1 MRKIKSTA
9 LLGAFVAVASVGVI
23 SHEAHGATIGTPN
36 GTQIIISKEILPDS
50 SATLQAS
57 IIPNVGFNGT
67 SNSSITL
74 TISGANFTG
83 GPNFSYTIS
92 GAGISCTS
100 LPGTS
105 STTNSLTFNSCTVS
119 ANTAYPIISGGSI
132 SAFSVS
138 VPASSSSI
146 VLSYSSNIPG
156 DTPGSAT
163 IAQVQQQLSF
173 APISA
178 GIAFINPS
186 SLSTFTTGNNYAS
199 NSVVLSNNAFGNSTW
214 SNTIGSNGT
223 LTSDT
228 MNFVFTGIPSSV
240 SKVNSSLTPV
250 NGSATVSTILYSTSI
265 PTASFTIPPTPPF
278 VSTSSDTITFTF
290 SNSSNVTIQT
300 GTISLSSII
309 GSGINGSGSSVSYTY
324 LSTPQSFLTFEIGGT
339 QIFVPDALAH
349 SGSNVITD
357 GYITIS
363 MPSSASI
370 ASISVLNVPSASCP
384 TTGILTSTS
393 TPNVYYI
400 DLNTLASLCTGLTPN
415 AWQSGVPLVIYISGS
430 NASPNNV
437 TADAYAV
444 FNGMLK
450 RIPVNVVNSANS
462 SSLAN
467 FSY

>member
-23 SHEAHGATIGTPN
+23 SHEAHGTTIGTPN
-36 GTQIIISKEILPDS
+36 NQPTIISKEMLPNP

-57 IIPNVGFNGT
+57 IIPSVGFNS

-74 TISGANFTG
+74 TISGASFING
-83 GPNFSYTIS
+83 DSYTIS
-92 GAGISCTS
+92 SANCSATAQGS
-100 LPGTS
+100 LA
-105 STTNSLTFNSCTVS
+105 SLTFSGCNVIQNDSY
-119 ANTAYPIISGGSI
+119 AIITGTSGST
-132 SAFSVS
+132 FSVS

-146 VLSYSSNIPG
+146 VLAYSSNAIG
-156 DTPGSAT
+156 DTSTSAI
-163 IAQVQQQLSF
+163 IAQVQQQLYF

-178 GIAFINPS
+178 STAYINPS
-186 SLSTFTTGNNYAS
+186 SLSTFNAGNGSGSSAS
-199 NSVVLSNNAFGNSTW
+199 NSVVLSNSAYSNSTW
-214 SNTIGSNGT
+214 SNTFNSSI
-223 LTSDT
+223 T
-228 MNFVFTGIPSSV
+228 MSFVFTGIPSSV
-240 SKVNSSLTPV
+240 STVSLYSLTTPV
-250 NGSATVSTILYSTSI
+250 NGSATVSATIS
-265 PTASFTIPPTPPF
+265 ASAGQLTLPF
-278 VSTSSDTITFTF
+278 SSSSSDTLTFYF
-290 SNSSNVTIQT
+290 SNSNNVSISS
-300 GTISLSSII
+300 GTISLSSIV
-309 GSGINGSGSSVSYTY
+309 GSYTLNDGSSTSYAY
-324 LSTPQSFLTFEIGGT
+324 LTTPQNFLTFTLGATEIY
-339 QIFVPDALAH
+339 VPDALAH

-384 TTGILTSTS
+384 TQGILTSTS
-393 TPNVYYI
+393 TPNLYYI

-450 RIPVNVVNSANS
+450 RIPVNVI
-462 SSLAN
+462 SLGN
-467 FSY
+467 GTTQFSY